1 MMVLIK
7 LMAFLLQ
14 KLLYYQETA
23 KIALDILGGRDK
35 NFKLLSYSIL
45 MRALQNE
52 PKELY
57 IIFCSKNIPSPPF
70 HEVSFVSKYLLKSG
84 NLSSV
89 AFYSFLIFFENMY
102 INILL

>member
-1 MMVLIK
+1 
-7 LMAFLLQ
+7 
-14 KLLYYQETA
+14 
-23 KIALDILGGRDK
+23 
-35 NFKLLSYSIL
+35 
-45 MRALQNE
+45 MRALQSE

-57 IIFCSKNIPSPPF
+57 IIFCSKNIPSSPF
-70 HEVSFVSKYLLKSG
+70 HEFSFVSKYLLKSG